1 MKFILRTLI
10 SAGAIALLAF
20 VLSGIHITGG
30 FWYIV
35 LIALVLSLLNTFVRP
50 LLVFFTLPATIISMG
65 LFLLVIN
72 AGIVM
77 LADYFMEGLVVDSF
91 WWALLFSILLSI
103 ITSVANNILKPTPKV
118 KNYNNNKG
126 EVIIIDNK

>member
-20 VLSGIHITGG
+20 VLSGIHINGG

-35 LIALVLSLLNTFVRP
+35 LVALMLSLLNTFVRP
-50 LLVFFTLPATIISMG
+50 LLIFFTLPATIVSMG

-77 LADYFMEGLVVDSF
+77 LADFFMEGLVVDSF

-103 ITSVANNILKPTPKV
+103 ITSVANNLLKPQSRVTSFNDKR
-118 KNYNNNKG
+118 G